1 MDEMSIDP
9 TNFEPGHVEPRGE
22 FPRHGDRIPHEPYT
36 AAEAL
41 KRALKRLADWRQGH
55 PHGD

>member
-1 MDEMSIDP
+1 MSIDP
-9 TNFEPGHVEPRGE
+9 DDLDPVRQPRGE

-36 AAEAL
+36 AREAL
-41 KRALKRLADWRQGH
+41 KRALKRLADWRREH